1 MTKLQASMKDKSAST
16 WRERKVMYKVGS
28 PMKGCRFCGDVEEDE
43 ETGKRRYLTGLQV
56 FRAYRPWETGWTFMC
71 WDCTAK
77 DLQCWEPDALGL
89 VEAEIGKEPLL
100 GNREAVRVRKYQLRR
115 EAMKRIEKPEP
126 SDLVKVSKIAML
138 EAQLAELMKMVKK
151 GN

>member
-1 MTKLQASMKDKSAST
+1 MTKLQASMKDASAAT

-56 FRAYRPWETGWTFMC
+56 FRAYKPWETKWTWKC
-71 WDCTAK
+71 WSCGAI

-89 VEAEIGKEPLL
+89 VEQELGKEPLL
-100 GNREAVRVRKYQLRR
+100 GNRENVRLRKYQLRR
-115 EAMKRIEKPEP
+115 EAMAKAPKPEP
-126 SDLVKVSKIAML
+126 KDLVKTNRI
-138 EAQLAELMKMVKK
+138 AQLEGQLAALMAMVKK